1 MEHRDTIPTRHLLQL
16 NLKHSFNLLNQGRD
30 FQACWCDLGAQA
42 HGLDFDYSLCL
53 LESPVWAESKTLR
66 VPHSSWKH
74 TVHILHTEEEL
85 RGQKMSIHTQCR
97 K

>member
-1 MEHRDTIPTRHLLQL
+1 MTAYPPGICCS
-16 NLKHSFNLLNQGRD
+16 NLKHSFNVLNQGRG

-53 LESPVWAESKTLR
+53 LESPVWAESKTLC

-74 TVHILHTEEEL
+74 TVHILHTEKEL
-85 RGQKMSIHTQCR
+85 RGQEMSMHTQYC